1 MAPPMAAGPKNK
13 RTAYRWVAAGPVVV
27 LLAVM
32 IWAWPYMAI
41 TQRSGGKVLVVEGW
55 MDPPAFAEAARLAL
69 DSGYTRLYTTGTV
82 RPFSYYLAP
91 KEAVQAVCT
100 EPVMGRLTVEVA
112 GNNGGGFFLIA
123 DGDTLL
129 DQAIGPL
136 PLAYHAEVAHP
147 ARALRVVAWA
157 MPMDPGEP
165 EVFLS
170 QLTIGGVNLNLLQE
184 ESRFIRPDG
193 SSIPAWPTYAHSAK
207 AALEQLGIPA
217 ASITAVPA
225 LGEPRSR
232 SWGNAHAFGL
242 QARMDGLTAMDVAT
256 TGVHARRSRNLFQLA
271 CGPGVKVGVV
281 ALADPWC
288 TRGNWWKS
296 YRGWA
301 TVLKEVIGV
310 PEAQAVEISKWR

>member
-1 MAPPMAAGPKNK
+1 MPAGRMTTK
-13 RTAYRWVAAGPVVV
+13 TVYRWAAAGPVVV
-27 LLAVM
+27 ALAVM

-69 DSGYTRLYTTGTV
+69 DSGYTKLYTTGTV
-82 RPFSYYLAP
+82 RPFNYYLAP
-91 KEAVQAVCT
+91 GEAVEAECM
-100 EPVMGRLTVEVA
+100 EPVSGTLRVEAA
-112 GNNGGGFFLIA
+112 GNTGGGFFLIA

-129 DQAIGPL
+129 DQAIDQAPRSYTASISQ
-136 PLAYHAEVAHP
+136 PV
-147 ARALRVVAWA
+147 RTLRVVAWA
-157 MPMDPGEP
+157 MRMEPGEP
-165 EVFLS
+165 EIFLS
-170 QLTIGGVNLNLLQE
+170 QITIGGVNLNLLQQD
-184 ESRFIRPDG
+184 SRFIGPDG
-193 SSIPAWPTYAHSAK
+193 SSALAWPTYAHSAR
-207 AALEQLGIPA
+207 AALVRLGIPA
-217 ASITAVPA
+217 SSITAVPA

-232 SWGNAHAFGL
+232 SWGNAHAFGI
-242 QARMDGLTAMDVAT
+242 QARKDGLTAVDVAT